1 MTWCKD
7 QAKRQ
12 HCTLFLSTLLEPFY
26 LRRRRRNYTM
36 SFNAGAK
43 TSLLQYPANNRICGD
58 STRRR
63 MMVRSGLKPVAGKFP
78 TESSR
83 SLPTSLQYQRT
94 QSPPRS
100 LQSQRPQTMP
110 PIGSDSFAAA
120 TAAAAAQYPPKAAS
134 FGPPARP
141 SARQLPPQSPVNQPH
156 GEMTISRSKPTA
168 QQPVT
173 KYNTAPAASTSVQ
186 RHRSTPDLHD
196 SRVYQ
201 NNHNHNHSS
210 TSSSSSSASSTR
222 SAPGFVP
229 LNSYP
234 AKEGKPQAA
243 YVMEDFDDIHD
254 GGYSPSS
261 HSIMEWHD
269 SISDSIASVDGNS
282 IRERAKLI
290 RTLSK
295 NLAVAHQ
302 PEEPLPIPITRT
314 HNDMIPL
321 LATRLSTP
329 DDEYGSD
336 EEEF

>member
-120 TAAAAAQYPPKAAS
+120 QYPPKAAS

-186 RHRSTPDLHD
+186 RHRT
-196 SRVYQ
+196 
-201 NNHNHNHSS
+201 
-210 TSSSSSSASSTR
+210 SSTR